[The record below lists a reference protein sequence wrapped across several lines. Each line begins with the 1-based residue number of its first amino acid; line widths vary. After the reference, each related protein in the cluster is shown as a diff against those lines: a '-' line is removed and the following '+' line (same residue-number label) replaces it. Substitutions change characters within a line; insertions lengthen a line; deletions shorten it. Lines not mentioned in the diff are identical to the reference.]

1 MQITIATH
9 NAFWFQGYPSRWG
22 RERQQG
28 HPDVLQALI
37 RLYEKMSPDVLGLQE
52 VPGEDLVVELEKQLG
67 MRGNYAPGGIIA
79 AYGGAVMVRSLEASL
94 DDGSTSAAPSRSS
107 FERSCIST
115 RTKVGNSFLKL
126 VSVHLSGN
134 RLKYLDQID
143 PVHLAC
149 ERYPPGLQGE
159 PVRLAEVAALLD
171 VIPRPDV
178 IVGDFNSTP
187 GSAVYREM
195 TDHGYVDAAA
205 FNDDRLTSACCP
217 LSVKENR
224 VDYIWLAEHLRGCQV
239 DYRRIN
245 GKEFCC
251 EDADPP
257 TRLSDHLPVVVR
269 LDL

>member
-1 MQITIATH
+1 MEITIATH

-22 RERQQG
+22 RECQQS

-37 RLYEKMSPDVLGLQE
+37 RLYKEVCPDVLCLQE
-52 VPGEDLVVELEKQLG
+52 VPQDDSFAKLAKQLD
-67 MRGNYAPGGIIA
+67 MRGHYAPGGIIA
-79 AYGGAVMVRSLEASL
+79 AYGGAVLVRSLQIDLDVCAAGVAS
-94 DDGSTSAAPSRSS
+94 SESH

-115 RTKVGNSFLKL
+115 RIKAGDRHLRL

-143 PVHLAC
+143 PVHLASD
-149 ERYPPGLQGE
+149 RYAPGRQGE

-171 VIPRPDV
+171 VSPRPDV

-205 FNDDRLTSACCP
+205 FNDDGLTGERCP
-217 LSVKENR
+217 LSVRENR
-224 VDYIWLAEHLRGCQV
+224 VDYIWLAEHLIGCQV
-239 DYRRIN
+239 DYQRIN
-245 GKEFCC
+245 GDEFCF